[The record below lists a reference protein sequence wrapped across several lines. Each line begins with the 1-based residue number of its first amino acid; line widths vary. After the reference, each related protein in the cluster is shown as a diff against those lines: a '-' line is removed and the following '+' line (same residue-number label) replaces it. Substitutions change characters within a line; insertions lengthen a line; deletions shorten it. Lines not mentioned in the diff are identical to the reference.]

1 MKRVREADH
10 KASESSRV
18 TDNKMYKLTTFRLN
32 NSASLTCGESEL
44 KYFNFLFHYL
54 KQLLPLFEGLGQVK
68 KSSDLK
74 PTQVLSCSTTR
85 N

>member
-1 MKRVREADH
+1 
-10 KASESSRV
+10 
-18 TDNKMYKLTTFRLN
+18 MYKLTTFRLN
-32 NSASLTCGESEL
+32 NWASLTCGESEL

-68 KSSDLK
+68 KLSDLK

-85 N
+85 NWYFSKIPLETKQQSAARVFN